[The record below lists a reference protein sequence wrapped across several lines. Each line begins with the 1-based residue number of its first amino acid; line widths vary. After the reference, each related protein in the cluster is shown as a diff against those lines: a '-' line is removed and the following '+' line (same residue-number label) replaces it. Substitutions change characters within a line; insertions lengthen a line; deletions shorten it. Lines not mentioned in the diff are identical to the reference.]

1 MLEYNIITLRST
13 LIAVTTPQKEIVL
26 KYFKDELSLVA
37 QYEKL
42 MVSKTD
48 KDFRYFVFKDF
59 IFSAAGMVSDIDQD
73 LYKLKLLAPFKV
85 INSLDNSYTE
95 FKVRN
100 KQVMTVYT
108 TEFLQWQDDY
118 VAQKKRY
125 EDLKS
130 EIQMLIVSEKT
141 LSGKLKTL
149 DQHLNILIKKKEED
163 KLEEV
168 KEKIKKIRSDHVD
181 AIHFLGEKRKE
192 LDNLQ
197 ELLSDFEEEHKKL
210 FVDYFTTVKLAID
223 KRYNQALDYFGYK
236 FNIKLFRDASKSP
249 EVQKFKLRA
258 HIHGDFSLCKYVE
271 YYVKNVSSDEIADQK
286 RKEYLN
292 AAKLYCKNQREKEN
306 LY

>member
-1 MLEYNIITLRST
+1 MIP
-13 LIAVTTPQKEIVL
+13 VTTPQKEIIL
-26 KYFKDELSLVA
+26 NYFKDELALVA

-42 MVSKTD
+42 MVTKTD

-59 IFSAAGMVSDIDQD
+59 IFSAAGMVSDIDND
-73 LYKLKLLAPFKV
+73 LYKEKLLAPFKV
-85 INSLDNSYTE
+85 IKSLDKSYTE
-95 FKVRN
+95 FKIRN

-130 EIQMLIVSEKT
+130 EIQMLLVSEKT
-141 LSGKLKTL
+141 LSGKLKVL
-149 DQHLNILIKKKEED
+149 DKHLEKLTNEKTEEE
-163 KLEEV
+163 KLDLV
-168 KEKIKKIRSDHVD
+168 KEKIKRIRSEHVD

-210 FVDYFTTVKLAID
+210 FVDYFNKLKFTID
-223 KRYNQALDYFGYK
+223 SRYNKALDYFGFK
-236 FNIKLFRDASKSP
+236 FNSKLFRDASKSP

-271 YYVKNVSSDEIADQK
+271 YYLKNISSDEIADQK

-292 AAKLYCKNQREKEN
+292 AAKLYCKNKRERA
-306 LY
+306 LLI

>member
-1 MLEYNIITLRST
+1 MIN
-13 LIAVTTPQKEIVL
+13 VTTPQKEIIL
-26 KYFKDELSLVA
+26 KYFKDELALVA

-42 MVSKTD
+42 MVSKTN

-59 IFSAAGMVSDIDQD
+59 IFSAAGMVNDIDHD

-85 INSLDNSYTE
+85 IKSLDKSYTD

-125 EDLKS
+125 EDLKA

-141 LSGKLKTL
+141 LAGKLKVL
-149 DQHLNILIKKKEED
+149 DKHVEVLTKKKELD
-163 KLEEV
+163 KLKQV
-168 KEKIKKIRSDHVD
+168 QEKIKKLRSDHVD

-192 LDNLQ
+192 LESLQ

-210 FVDYFTTVKLAID
+210 FIDYFAIVKTSID
-223 KRYNQALDYFGYK
+223 QRYNKALDYFGFK
-236 FNIKLFRDASKSP
+236 FNTKLFRDASQSP

-271 YYVKNVSSDEIADQK
+271 YYVKNISAEEISDQK
-286 RKEYLN
+286 KKEHLN
-292 AAKLYCKNQREKEN
+292 AAKLYCKNQREREN
-306 LY
+306 LF